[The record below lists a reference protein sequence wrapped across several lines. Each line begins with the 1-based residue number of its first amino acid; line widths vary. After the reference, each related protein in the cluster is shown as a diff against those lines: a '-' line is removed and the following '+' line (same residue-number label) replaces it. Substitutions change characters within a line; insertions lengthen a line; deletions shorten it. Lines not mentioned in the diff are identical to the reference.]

1 MSCGFVHLHVHSDY
15 SVLDGACKTKELLD
29 RCQKYGMEACAL
41 TDHGNLFGAVEFYQA
56 AKAKGIKPII
66 GCELYVAP
74 EGRTD
79 TTKKFLNSYNN
90 HFLLLCENVTGY
102 HNLCKLSSKG
112 YLEGFYYKPRVDD
125 ELLYKHREGLIATT
139 SCLAGRVP
147 QAILAGNMD
156 LAVQELKRYIEI
168 FGKDNYLVEL
178 MIHGIEEQERVNP
191 VLCQLAEDHGLMV
204 IATNDCHYIDKS
216 DAEAH
221 EALLCVQTGTTLE
234 DEKRF
239 KFPTNQFHFRSP
251 EEMVEVFKD
260 YPEAVSN
267 TVKVAER
274 CNLDIPL
281 GESLIPKYQPEGGY
295 KEGETPFS
303 YLRDLVLKGVEVRYG
318 SPPAQEFLD
327 RAEFELSVINRMN
340 FVDYFLVVWDLINF
354 ANLEGIPVGPGRGSG
369 AGSIVAYALKIT
381 NIDPMRYKL
390 LFERFLNPDR
400 VSMPDFDIDFCYNRR
415 EEMIAYAYRKYGRE
429 NVSQIITFGRMLAK
443 NVIRN
448 VGRVL
453 GMSYGDVDRIAKLV
467 PDELKIKLK
476 DAREKVPELD
486 EIIQQD
492 PQVAKL
498 WRLASR
504 LEGTIGNCG
513 THAAGVV
520 ICDHDLTDHV
530 ALYKASNSDTV
541 ATQVEMKCV
550 EEVGLLKMDFL
561 GLRTLTVVHEAVR
574 LIREGR
580 GVHIDIDN
588 ISCDD
593 DKTYALLRS
602 GQTTGVFQLESSGM
616 RDLAKRIG
624 LQSLEEMSALV
635 ALFRPGPM
643 QFIDTY
649 IQGKYNT
656 DSIEYDHPVTKPIL
670 EETYG
675 IAVYQEQVM
684 QLVQACAGFSL
695 GQADIV
701 RRAMGKK
708 KKDLLDEQKAK
719 FVEGCATKD
728 IDAKLA
734 NVIWDKIETF
744 AGYGFNKSHSVA
756 YAFVAYQ
763 TAYLKAN
770 YPVEFMCALL
780 TSESGN
786 LDKVALYVD
795 ECRRMGIHVLPP
807 DVNHSW
813 NHFAVDGKSIRFGM
827 GAIKNVGEGPT
838 AAITEERTKNGPFAS
853 LFEFCQRLDTRMV
866 NRRCIESLNKAGA
879 FTGMDWNRRQVEAV
893 LDQALG
899 EGQSAQRDRD
909 AGQFSL
915 FDMDGMEDTMATM
928 HQKPDL
934 PEYPDHEVLQMEKEL
949 LGLYISSHP
958 LDPYADIL
966 KRFCSPNLGM
976 LREYKDGETV
986 NAGGVIS
993 TLRIHV
999 TKTNKRMAF
1008 VNLETLQGP
1017 VEVTVFSDVFE
1028 QKAGIIT
1035 QDMIVMMPSKV
1046 GYRNDEP
1053 GLLAN
1058 DVFALEDSEKHLSRA
1073 VHVRIPQEHMVP
1085 EQLDRLAELLGN
1097 SRGNCD
1103 VYLHCRTA
1111 EGRDVTIH
1119 PHEACLVPATRP
1131 FLRAVEAIVGHD
1143 NAWLSG
1149 GMGLPTHRPQEIAPR
1164 EKKPWEKKRSPEM
1177 ART

>member
-1 MSCGFVHLHVHSDY
+1 MSSDFVHLHVHSDY

-41 TDHGNLFGAVEFYQA
+41 TDHGNLFGAVEFYQM
-56 AKAKGIKPII
+56 AKSRGIKPII

-74 EGRTD
+74 GSRTD
-79 TTKKFLNSYNN
+79 TQQKFLGSFNN
-90 HFLLLCENVTGY
+90 HFLLLCENETGY
-102 HNLCKLSSKG
+102 HNLCKLSSRG

-147 QAILAGNMD
+147 QAILQDNMD
-156 LAVQELKRYIEI
+156 LAVKELERYIEI

-178 MIHGIEEQERVNP
+178 MHHGIEEQDKVNP
-191 VLCQLAEDHGLMV
+191 VLCQFAEDYGLML
-204 IATNDCHYIDKS
+204 IATNDCHYIDQS

-239 KFPTNQFHFRSP
+239 RFPTNVFHFRSP
-251 EEMVEVFKD
+251 DEMKAIFKD
-260 YPEAVSN
+260 HPEAITN

-274 CNLDIPL
+274 CNLEIPL
-281 GESLIPKYQPEGGY
+281 GESLIPAYQPEGGY
-295 KEGETPFS
+295 REGETPFS
-303 YLRDLVLKGVEVRYG
+303 YLTDLVMRGLKDRYG
-318 SPPAQEFLD
+318 DTPDPAYVE
-327 RAEFELSVINRMN
+327 RAEFELGVIERMK

-354 ANLEGIPVGPGRGSG
+354 ANQEGIPVGPGRGSG

-381 NIDPMRYKL
+381 NIDPMRYQL

-443 NVIRN
+443 NVVRN

-453 GMSYGDVDRIAKLV
+453 GMSYGEVDRIAKLI

-486 EIIQQD
+486 QIIQED

-498 WRLASR
+498 WRLAER

-574 LIREGR
+574 LIRENR
-580 GVHIDIDN
+580 GIHIDIDN
-588 ISCDD
+588 LEPDD

-649 IQGKYNT
+649 IQGKYHRET
-656 DSIEYDHPVTKPIL
+656 IEYDHEITRPIL

-708 KKDLLDEQKAK
+708 KKDLLDEQKIK
-719 FVEGCATKD
+719 FVEGCATRG

-763 TAYLKAN
+763 TAFLKAN

-795 ECRRMGIHVLPP
+795 ECRRMGIDVLPP
-807 DVNHSW
+807 DINHSW
-813 NHFAVDGKSIRFGM
+813 NHFAVEGNAIRFGM

-838 AAITEERTKNGPFAS
+838 AAITEERTKNGSYDDVFD
-853 LFEFCQRLDTRMV
+853 LCKRLDTRLV
-866 NRRCIESLNKAGA
+866 NRRCLESLNKAGA
-879 FTGMDWNRRQVEAV
+879 FTGTGWNRRQVEAV

-934 PEYPDHEVLQMEKEL
+934 PNFPDHEVLQMEKEM

-958 LDPYADIL
+958 LDPYDRIIE
-966 KRFCSPNLGM
+966 RFGTANLIN
-976 LREYKDGETV
+976 LSEYKDGEIINV
-986 NAGGVIS
+986 AGVITS
-993 TLRIHV
+993 VRIHV
-999 TKTNKRMAF
+999 TKKNDRMAF
-1008 VNLETLQGP
+1008 VALETRQGLL
-1017 VEVTVFSDVFE
+1017 EVTVFPSTFE
-1028 QKAGIIT
+1028 QKAGIIAA
-1035 QDMIVMMPSKV
+1035 DMIVMMPARV
-1046 GYRNDEP
+1046 NYRNDEP
-1053 GLLAN
+1053 GLVAE
-1058 DVFALEDSEKHLSRA
+1058 DVYAIEDSEKHLTRA
-1073 VHVRIPQEHMVP
+1073 LHVRLPRNVIRDGALE
-1085 EQLDRLAELLGN
+1085 RLAELLGN
-1097 SRGNCD
+1097 ARGNCD
-1103 VYLHCRTA
+1103 VYLHCQTA
-1111 EGRDVTIH
+1111 GGAEVTIH
-1119 PHEACLVPATRP
+1119 TTEACLVPAGRQ
-1131 FLRAVEAIVGHD
+1131 FAYAVENLVGPD
-1143 NAWLSG
+1143 NVWFSG
-1149 GMGLPTHRPQEIAPR
+1149 GMGLPTHRPPEIVQR
-1164 EKKPWEKKRSPEM
+1164 EKKPWERKR
-1177 ART
+1177 AG

>member
-1 MSCGFVHLHVHSDY
+1 MSSGFVHLHVHSDY

-29 RCQKYGMEACAL
+29 RCEKYGMEACAL
-41 TDHGNLFGAVEFYQA
+41 TDHGNLFGAVEFYQM
-56 AKAKGIKPII
+56 AKARGIKPII

-74 EGRTD
+74 ESRTD
-79 TTKKFLNSYNN
+79 HAARYLGRNNS
-90 HFLLLCENVTGY
+90 HHLLLCENVTGY

-125 ELLYKHREGLIATT
+125 ELLAKHSEGLIATT

-147 QAILAGNMD
+147 QAILQDDMD
-156 LAVQELKRYIEI
+156 MAVTQMKRYIEI

-178 MIHGIEEQERVNP
+178 MHHGIEEQQKVNP
-191 VLCQLAEDHGLMV
+191 VLQQFAEDFGLMT

-221 EALLCVQTGTTLE
+221 DALLCVQTGVTMET
-234 DEKRF
+234 EKRF
-239 KFPTNQFHFRSP
+239 RFPTQEFHFKTE
-251 EEMVEVFKD
+251 EEMRSTFPD
-260 YPEAVSN
+260 CPEAVDN
-267 TVKVAER
+267 TVKVAAR
-274 CNLDIPL
+274 CNLEIPL
-281 GESLIPKYQPEGGY
+281 GESLIPAYQPEGGY
-295 KEGETPFS
+295 LDGATPLT
-303 YLRDLVLKGVEVRYG
+303 YLTELVMKGVEARYG
-318 SPPAQEFLD
+318 TPLED
-327 RAEFELSVINRMN
+327 RYRERAEFELGVIDRMK

-354 ANLEGIPVGPGRGSG
+354 ANQEGIPVGPGRGSG

-381 NIDPMRYKL
+381 NIDPMRYNL
-390 LFERFLNPDR
+390 LFERFLNPER

-415 EEMIAYAYRKYGRE
+415 EEMIAYSYRKYGRE

-467 PDELKIKLK
+467 PDELKIKLQ
-476 DAREKVPELD
+476 DAEERVDELRALI
-486 EIIQQD
+486 EQD
-492 PQVAKL
+492 PQISKL
-498 WRLASR
+498 WGLAKR

-574 LIREGR
+574 LIREGH
-580 GVHIDIDN
+580 GIHIDIDN
-588 ISCDD
+588 ITCNDD
-593 DKTYALLRS
+593 TTYALLRS

-616 RDLAKRIG
+616 RDLARRIG

-649 IQGKYNT
+649 IQGKYHPET
-656 DSIEYDHPVTKPIL
+656 IQYDHELTKPIL

-719 FVEGCATKD
+719 FVEGCAPRG
-728 IDAKLA
+728 IDEKLA
-734 NVIWDKIETF
+734 GVIWDKIETF

-763 TAYLKAN
+763 TAFLKAN
-770 YPVEFMCALL
+770 YRVEFMCALL

-795 ECRRMGIHVLPP
+795 ECRRMDIEVLAP
-807 DVNHSW
+807 DINHSW
-813 NHFAVDGKSIRFGM
+813 KYFAVDGKSIRFGM

-838 AAITEERTKNGPFAS
+838 EEITREREANGPYVD
-853 LFEFCQRLDTRMV
+853 LFDMCKRVDTRMV
-866 NRRCIESLNKAGA
+866 NRRCIESLNRAGA
-879 FTGMDWNRRQVEAV
+879 FVGMGWNRRQVEAA

-899 EGQSAQRDRD
+899 EGQSAQRDKD

-915 FDMDGMEDTMATM
+915 FDMDGMADTMATM
-928 HQKPDL
+928 HQKPEL
-934 PEYPDHEVLQMEKEL
+934 PEYPDHEVLQMEKEM

-958 LDPYADIL
+958 LDPYLELID
-966 KRFCSPNLGM
+966 RFGTANLAN
-976 LREYKDGETV
+976 LSEYKEGQTINVAGSVATV
-986 NAGGVIS
+986 
-993 TLRIHV
+993 RIHV

-1008 VNLETLQGP
+1008 IALETLQGLI
-1017 VEVTVFSDVFE
+1017 EVTVFADTFE
-1028 QKAGIIT
+1028 QKAGLIA
-1035 QDMIVMMPSKV
+1035 QDMIVMIPARIN
-1046 GYRNDEP
+1046 YRNDEP
-1053 GLLAN
+1053 GLVAV
-1058 DVFALEDSEKHLSRA
+1058 DVYAIEDSERQLVKAL
-1073 VHVRIPQEHMVP
+1073 HVNLEGEALQEERISK
-1085 EQLDRLAELLGN
+1085 LAELLGN
-1097 SRGNCD
+1097 AKGEHD
-1103 VYLHCRTA
+1103 VYLHCTTA
-1111 EGRDVTIH
+1111 MGKEVTVH
-1119 PHEACLVPATRP
+1119 ATEACMVPVTRQ
-1131 FLRAVEAIVGHD
+1131 FRYAIEEIAGHD
-1143 NAWLSG
+1143 TVWLSA
-1149 GMGLPTHRPQEIAPR
+1149 GMGLPSHTPEEIYVR
-1164 EKKPWEKKRSPEM
+1164 EKKPWERNKK
-1177 ART
+1177 AQ

>member
-1 MSCGFVHLHVHSDY
+1 MSSGFVHLHVHSDY

-29 RCQKYGMEACAL
+29 RCEKYGMEACAL
-41 TDHGNLFGAVEFYQA
+41 TDHGNLFGAVEFYQM
-56 AKAKGIKPII
+56 AKARGIKPII

-74 EGRTD
+74 GDRKNTD
-79 TTKKFLNSYNN
+79 QKYLGSYNN
-90 HFLLLCENVTGY
+90 HFLMLCENVAGY

-125 ELLYKHREGLIATT
+125 ELLAKHSEGLIATT

-147 QAILAGNMD
+147 QAILQDDMD
-156 LAVQELKRYIEI
+156 LAVSQLERYIEI

-178 MIHGIEEQERVNP
+178 MHHGIEEQEKVNP
-191 VLCQLAEDHGLMV
+191 VLQQFAEDYGLMT

-239 KFPTNQFHFRSP
+239 RFPTQSFHFKT
-251 EEMVEVFKD
+251 EDEMRETFAD
-260 YPEAVSN
+260 CPEAVDN
-267 TVKVAER
+267 TAKVAER

-281 GESLIPKYQPEGGY
+281 GESLIPAYTPDGGY
-295 KEGETPFS
+295 QDGATPLS
-303 YLRDLVLKGVEVRYG
+303 YLTDLVMRGVESRYG
-318 SPPAQEFLD
+318 SPPDQQYID
-327 RAEFELSVINRMN
+327 RAEFELGVIDGMK

-354 ANLEGIPVGPGRGSG
+354 ANQEGIPVGPGRGSG

-381 NIDPMRYKL
+381 NIDPMRYGL
-390 LFERFLNPDR
+390 LFERFLNPER

-415 EEMIAYAYRKYGRE
+415 EEMIAYSYEKYGHE

-467 PDELKIKLK
+467 PDELKITLQ
-476 DAREKVPELD
+476 DSEDRVEELQALI
-486 EIIQQD
+486 EQD
-492 PQVAKL
+492 PQVNKL
-498 WRLASR
+498 WRLAKR

-530 ALYKASNSDTV
+530 ALYKASNSETV

-580 GVHIDIDN
+580 GVEIDIDN
-588 ISCDD
+588 IECDD
-593 DKTYALLRS
+593 DTTYELLRS

-616 RDLAKRIG
+616 RDLARRIG

-649 IQGKYNT
+649 IEGKYKPET
-656 DSIEYDHPVTKPIL
+656 IVYDHAVTKPIL

-708 KKDLLDEQKAK
+708 KKDLLDQQKIK
-719 FVEGCATKD
+719 FIEGCEKND
-728 IDAKLA
+728 INEKLA
-734 NVIWDKIETF
+734 RVIWDKIETF

-763 TAYLKAN
+763 TAFLKAN

-795 ECRRMGIHVLPP
+795 ECRRMGIEVLAP
-807 DVNHSW
+807 DINESW
-813 NHFAVDGKSIRFGM
+813 HYFAVAGQSIRFGM
-827 GAIKNVGEGPT
+827 GAIKNVGDGPT
-838 AAITEERTKNGPFAS
+838 DEITRDRTENGPFVD
-853 LFEFCQRLDTRMV
+853 LFDMCKRVDTRTV
-866 NRRCIESLNKAGA
+866 NRRCIESLNRAGA
-879 FTGMDWNRRQVEAV
+879 FVGMGWNRRQVEAA

-899 EGQSAQRDRD
+899 EGQSAQRDKD

-915 FDMDGMEDTMATM
+915 FDMDGMEDTVATM
-928 HQKPDL
+928 HQKPDVH
-934 PEYPDHEVLQMEKEL
+934 EFPDHEVLQMEKEI

-958 LDPYADIL
+958 LDPYREIIE
-966 KRFCSPNLGM
+966 RFASANVTELSD
-976 LREYKDGETV
+976 YKEGETV
-986 NAGGVIS
+986 KVAGSIATV
-993 TLRIHV
+993 RIHV

-1008 VNLETLQGP
+1008 VALETHQGL
-1017 VEVTVFSDVFE
+1017 VEVTVFSDTFE
-1028 QKAGIIT
+1028 QKAGIIA
-1035 QDMIVMMPSKV
+1035 QDMIVMIPARV
-1046 GYRNDEP
+1046 NYRNEEP
-1053 GLLAN
+1053 GLVAI
-1058 DVFALEDSEKHLSRA
+1058 DVYPIEDAERHLVKA
-1073 VHVRIPQEHMVP
+1073 VHVRLSGPALSEEPVAK
-1085 EQLDRLAELLGN
+1085 LAELLGN
-1097 SRGNCD
+1097 AKGEHD
-1103 VYLHCRTA
+1103 VYLHCSTRQGKA
-1111 EGRDVTIH
+1111 VTVH
-1119 PHEACLVPATRP
+1119 ATEACTVPATRQ
-1131 FLRAVEAIVGHD
+1131 FRYAIEEIAGVD
-1143 NAWLSG
+1143 NVWFSG
-1149 GMGLPTHRPQEIAPR
+1149 GMGLPTHKPEELYVR
-1164 EKKPWEKKRSPEM
+1164 EKKPWERKKKQP
-1177 ART
+1177 A